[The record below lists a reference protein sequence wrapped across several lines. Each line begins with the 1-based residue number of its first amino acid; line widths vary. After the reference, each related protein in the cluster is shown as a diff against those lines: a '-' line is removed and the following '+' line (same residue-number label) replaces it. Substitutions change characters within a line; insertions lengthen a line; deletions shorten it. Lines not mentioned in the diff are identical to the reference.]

1 VSKLDLYKRA
11 LTSASSRD
19 AIALMKKGYACSQT
33 VFSMF
38 APEYGLDRETA
49 LRISQGFVGGMW
61 NTDDNVCGAVNGAI
75 MAIGLRYASPK
86 VDDVEARQKTYAAIA
101 EFLQGFKKLH
111 GSINCTD
118 LIGYNL
124 SDPQQYEEAK
134 TKAFPTSCPVF
145 ILDAIQL
152 VEKIV

>member
-1 VSKLDLYKRA
+1 
-11 LTSASSRD
+11 
-19 AIALMKKGYACSQT
+19 
-33 VFSMF
+33 
-38 APEYGLDRETA
+38 
-49 LRISQGFVGGMW
+49 MW

-86 VDDVEARQKTYAAIA
+86 ADDVDAREKTYAAVA
-101 EFLQGFKKLH
+101 EFLQEFKKLH
-111 GSINCTD
+111 GSISCTD

-134 TKAFPTSCPVF
+134 TKAFATSCPVF
-145 ILDAIQL
+145 ILDAIKL